1 MCKKNKDHSIA
12 RFVVEME
19 FIYSD
24 LDVNDI
30 LKHLFKNI
38 ILPVIIVKLIP
49 AERLMFVRRKGII
62 SMVKLK
68 RFPIS

>member
-12 RFVVEME
+12 CFVVDME

-38 ILPVIIVKLIP
+38 ILPVIIVKFIP
-49 AERLMFVRRKGII
+49 AERLMFLRRKGII

-68 RFPIS
+68 RFPII

>member
-1 MCKKNKDHSIA
+1 MCTKNKDHSIA

-38 ILPVIIVKLIP
+38 ILPVIIVKFIP
-49 AERLMFVRRKGII
+49 AERLMFLRRKGII